1 MAARLVVREDGR
13 RSWSW
18 REKEDGYMSTW
29 ESEASRGQAAKPEDA
44 TAQEQSGRTDSARA
58 PKAKQDGPV
67 RRRRGGL
74 AVTGPRQLEPG
85 EIVTGVVVAIGE
97 EGLLV
102 DVGAKSEG
110 LIPVYEFVDR
120 SEMPAEGDEIE
131 VAVVRMAED
140 DSTAILS
147 KKSAD
152 YERVWRRILD
162 AAETGEVL
170 DAMVT
175 ERVKGG
181 LRVDL
186 GVPGFVPAS
195 HVATR
200 DVRNLDRFV
209 GRSLRLKVLEAGRE
223 SKKVVLSHRLV
234 VEEEKRLR
242 REETLARL
250 RDGLVCEGKVRS
262 LTDYGAF
269 IDLGG
274 VDGLLHVSEMA
285 WSRVDHPSDV
295 CRVGDTLRVVV
306 LDVDRERNRISLGR
320 RQILPD
326 PWKQAAAQIKTDSLV
341 RAKITRTVRTGAFA
355 ELVDSEIEGF
365 IPVSEL
371 SDKRL
376 QQASDAVKEGDE
388 VTLKVLKIR
397 PEARRMTLSL
407 RGAEQEKERQEYQQ
421 YMASQEKAKI
431 TLGDQFAEVLGVVAE
446 QVQETEEGAR
456 EQAEEAEAEASPPPP
471 GGPAPAQQSDT
482 EAAEAAQLAED
493 EDAADQPVEGQVE
506 QADHAAVPREAS
518 EANEVEEQADA
529 TGGEAEGDG
538 EAAEAQE

>member
-1 MAARLVVREDGR
+1 
-13 RSWSW
+13 
-18 REKEDGYMSTW
+18 MSTW
-29 ESEASRGQAAKPEDA
+29 DFEGRDDEAAKPEDEA
-44 TAQEQSGRTDSARA
+44 LQEQSGGTDSARA
-58 PKAKQDGPV
+58 PKAKRDRPV

-97 EGLLV
+97 DGLLV

-131 VAVVRMAED
+131 VVVVRLAD
-140 DSTAILS
+140 DDGTAILS

-162 AAETGEVL
+162 AADTGEVL

-209 GRSLRLKVLEAGRE
+209 GRSLRLKVLEVNRE
-223 SKKVVLSHRLV
+223 TKKAVLSHRLV
-234 VEEEKRLR
+234 VDEEKRLR
-242 REETLARL
+242 REQTLARL
-250 RDGLVCEGKVRS
+250 REGLVCEGKVRS

-274 VDGLLHVSEMA
+274 VDGLLHVSEMS
-285 WSRVDHPSDV
+285 WTRTDHPSEV
-295 CRVGDTLRVVV
+295 CQVGDTLRVMV
-306 LDVDRERNRISLGR
+306 LDVDREHNRISLGR

-326 PWKQAAAQIKTDSLV
+326 PWKQAAAQIKANSLV
-341 RAKITRTVRTGAFA
+341 TAKITRTVRTGAFA
-355 ELVDSEIEGF
+355 ELVDFEMEGF

-407 RGAEQEKERQEYQQ
+407 RGAEQEKERQEYQK

-431 TLGDQFAEVLGVVAE
+431 TLGDQFAEVLGVVAG
-446 QVQETEEGAR
+446 QVQETEQKVPEEAEDTETSPSPRGEPAAA
-456 EQAEEAEAEASPPPP
+456 EQSDEEADEAAQAGEDEDAVEQAVEPQAEEAE
-471 GGPAPAQQSDT
+471 
-482 EAAEAAQLAED
+482 
-493 EDAADQPVEGQVE
+493 DAAVT
-506 QADHAAVPREAS
+506 REAG
-518 EANEVEEQADA
+518 EANEVEEEADA
-529 TGGEAEGDG
+529 RADETGEDDD
-538 EAAEAQE
+538 AAEAEE